1 MVKAV
6 AIVGL
11 CLEHH
16 RVAVAAGDRR
26 CPGVS
31 LDLHRAALHKG
42 LLGLCRHGI
51 RVFLKHRTHGAFRVL
66 GIELKVAGVGAQKQV
81 RFGVV
86 PTLKGKLFARLGREL
101 NAQRGRLALNAVAL
115 AMHQVFARHGRGRFN
130 DHVHLAGTRKLR
142 LDHAVGNGLKG
153 IRALARHQRRR
164 SIRAAVAQI
173 PTVKDVTLGWRG
185 LRSHALALG
194 NLEDHAGGLSA
205 FERNGAALERVGL
218 RAHGMRIPA
227 VHHGLNPRV
236 TVHAVFANFL
246 LVGNRDALGIGFAPF
261 HKPIRLLRIVGAHL
275 GPQRER
281 QDVPILRANLA
292 IHDRHAIAQDLGA
305 VGGIGIHQDGLIR
318 LAEACNQM
326 AVDLGLEVIRTLGR
340 NLDAV
345 LEPSHKGIVGTLA
358 RGDHGPVATRNALRH
373 GACGAAGRKIGL
385 NAIGFGDRRNVHIL
399 LKDGRHL
406 YNLGR
411 QVRDGHRLNG

>member
-1 MVKAV
+1 
-6 AIVGL
+6 
-11 CLEHH
+11 
-16 RVAVAAGDRR
+16 
-26 CPGVS
+26 
-31 LDLHRAALHKG
+31 
-42 LLGLCRHGI
+42 
-51 RVFLKHRTHGAFRVL
+51 
-66 GIELKVAGVGAQKQV
+66 
-81 RFGVV
+81 
-86 PTLKGKLFARLGREL
+86 
-101 NAQRGRLALNAVAL
+101 
-115 AMHQVFARHGRGRFN
+115 
-130 DHVHLAGTRKLR
+130 
-142 LDHAVGNGLKG
+142 
-153 IRALARHQRRR
+153 
-164 SIRAAVAQI
+164 
-173 PTVKDVTLGWRG
+173 
-185 LRSHALALG
+185 
-194 NLEDHAGGLSA
+194 
-205 FERNGAALERVGL
+205 
-218 RAHGMRIPA
+218 MRIPA
-227 VHHGLNPRV
+227 VHYGLDPRV
-236 TVHAVFANFL
+236 AVHAVFANFL

-345 LEPSHKGIVGTLA
+345 LEPSHKGIIGALA
-358 RGDHGPVATRNALRH
+358 RGDHRLIAAFNALLY
-373 GACGAAGRKIGL
+373 GACGAARREIGL
-385 NAIGFGDRRNVHIL
+385 NAIGLGNRCNVHIL